1 MNEVS
6 HCVGIR
12 FASGALPK
20 AAAMRLKS
28 RMVPSR
34 DTAHNQVFRSRG
46 ILVDVRVELLY
57 FGVIKD
63 ILGRERE
70 TLELCGGAKVEDAI
84 RLLRGR
90 ASNDTSRIWESMAV
104 AINREYAGLPDVLRD
119 GDELALLPPVS
130 GGCVWETT

>member
-1 MNEVS
+1 
-6 HCVGIR
+6 
-12 FASGALPK
+12 
-20 AAAMRLKS
+20 MRLKS

>member
-1 MNEVS
+1 
-6 HCVGIR
+6 
-12 FASGALPK
+12 
-20 AAAMRLKS
+20 
-28 RMVPSR
+28 MVPSR